1 MLLKDL
7 AERLDGRVEGDG
19 GIEIR
24 AVAPLDT
31 AGPQDLT
38 FFANPKYAPLL
49 ATTEAAAVLVAVD
62 VDVSGPTLVRCADPY
77 AAFVTALGIFDDR
90 PRPAPGVHSTAVVS
104 ASATVGEGVNIGAY
118 AVVGDDVVLGAD
130 TTVHPH
136 VVIYPEARIG
146 AGSTLH
152 AGSVVRERVVLG
164 DGVTLQPGAV
174 IGADGFGFLPNAGGI
189 PVSIPQVGNVVVGD
203 YVDVGAN
210 TTVDRAAAGSTRL
223 EDGVKLDN
231 LVMVAHGCRVGSGS
245 MLAGQV
251 GLAGSTTVG
260 ARVMMGGQVG
270 AAGHISI
277 GDDAKVAAQAG
288 LAGSVEAGETVG
300 GSPAVKI
307 GIWRRASILTARLP
321 ELFRRLRRVEK
332 ALGIDDGKTGG
343 KG

>member
-19 GIEIR
+19 EIEIR
-24 AVAPLDT
+24 AVAPIDA
-31 AGPQDLT
+31 AGPHDLT
-38 FFANPKYAPLL
+38 FFANPKYARLL
-49 ATTEAAAVLVAVD
+49 ATTEAAAVLVGFDAEA
-62 VDVSGPTLVRCADPY
+62 SGPTLVRCADPY
-77 AAFVTALGIFDDR
+77 VAFVTALGIFDDR
-90 PRPAPGVHSTAVVS
+90 PRAAPGVHATAAIS
-104 ASATVGEGVNIGAY
+104 PSATIGEGVSIGAY
-118 AVVGDDVVLGAD
+118 AVVGEDSVLGAGV
-130 TTVHPH
+130 TVHPH

-152 AGSVVRERVVLG
+152 AGAVVRERVVLG
-164 DGVTLQPGAV
+164 EGVTLQPGAV
-174 IGADGFGFLPNAGGI
+174 IGADGFGFLPSAGGT
-189 PVSIPQVGNVVVGD
+189 PVAIPQVGNVVVGNH
-203 YVDVGAN
+203 VDVGAN

-231 LVMVAHGCRVGSGS
+231 LVMVAHGCRIGPAS

-251 GLAGSTTVG
+251 GLAGSTIVG

-277 GDDAKVAAQAG
+277 GDDAKIAAQAG
-288 LAGSVEAGETVG
+288 LAGSVDPNETVAG
-300 GSPAVKI
+300 TPAVKI

-332 ALGIDDGKTGG
+332 ALGIDDGKSGG